1 MLTVSNIILGRQ
13 NEKMRIKKSYAVK
26 SKDDANSVRKI
37 ESRQSERALQPKVT
51 AVIVS
56 HNGVHWIN
64 DCIKSILESD
74 YANLEVVLVDNASE
88 DSTVNVASNWDKDIA
103 IVPLNRN
110 IGFGKAANV
119 GIEYAL
125 ASNAEYVLVLNQDL
139 RLASGC
145 VTHLV
150 KACIANNQI
159 GVACSYQ
166 FNYDGDRIDPSFGN
180 VLKQLEANA
189 EDLGKGKNRQMSYE
203 VESIVGAC
211 ILLRTEVI
219 KLVGGFDPIYFMYHE
234 EEDLVRRVRY
244 HGFEVHVVPES
255 QVFHWHAHLHP
266 RQMRLKVKIAATYG
280 YYIFVLKN
288 PFKQLSDNIREL
300 IKKMGDW
307 VRSGRDANARCR
319 RALMGV
325 FVVMVM
331 VVLMSRIIRSRKKD
345 MSKGLSI

>member
-1 MLTVSNIILGRQ
+1 MR
-13 NEKMRIKKSYAVK
+13 KM
-26 SKDDANSVRKI
+26 
-37 ESRQSERALQPKVT
+37 ESRHSARTLQPKVT

-88 DSTVNVASNWDKDIA
+88 DSTVNVASNWDQDIA

-119 GIEYAL
+119 GINYAL

-139 RLASGC
+139 RLGCGC
-145 VTHLV
+145 VTNLV

-159 GVACSYQ
+159 GVACAYQ
-166 FNYDGDRIDPSFGN
+166 FNYEGSRIDPSFGN
-180 VLKQLEANA
+180 VVKQLEANA
-189 EDLGKGKNRQMSYE
+189 EHLGKAEKRQMSYE

-211 ILLRTEVI
+211 ILIRTEII

-234 EEDLVRRVRY
+234 EGDLVRRVRY

-266 RQMRLKVKIAATYG
+266 KQMRLKVKMASTYG
-280 YYIFVLKN
+280 YYIFILKN
-288 PFKQLSDNIREL
+288 PFKQLSENIREF
-300 IKKMGDW
+300 IKKMRDW

-319 RALMGV
+319 RIIMGV
-325 FVVMVM
+325 FVVMVI

-345 MSKGLSI
+345 MRKGLSI